1 MRRIDLHPLPL
12 RIWHWTNAGA
22 VILLMATGLY
32 LRLHGIAS
40 IKPHDPVLLWH
51 KGIGLAMTIP
61 ALFWFLYTLLNPNQR
76 RQYRMTGRDLKG
88 IPVQARFYLFSIFS
102 EGENP
107 FPPSA
112 ENKYNPLQKTAYAA
126 VMFVLIPVQVVTGL
140 LFLDIPVLRDHLL
153 AGNLMGLLGAIHVIF
168 AYGLVLYLIVHL
180 YMATLGDRFFSHTM
194 AMIVGYEEQDN
205 GMKEDQGSPTAAA
218 SSLDGERT

>member
-1 MRRIDLHPLPL
+1 MRRIDLHSLPL

-32 LRLHGIAS
+32 LRFHGIAS
-40 IKPHDPVLLWH
+40 LNPHDPVLLWH
-51 KGIGLAMTIP
+51 KGIGLAMVIAT
-61 ALFWFLYTLLNPNQR
+61 LFWILYTLSNPNQR
-76 RQYRMTGRDLKG
+76 RQYRMTGKDLKG
-88 IPVQARFYLFSIFS
+88 IPVQARFYLFSMFS

-107 FPPSA
+107 FAPSA

-126 VMFVLIPVQVVTGL
+126 VMFVFVPVQAVTGL
-140 LFLDIPVLRDHLL
+140 LFLDIPVLRDYLL
-153 AGNLMGLLGAIHVIF
+153 AGNLLGLLGAIHVIF

-194 AMIVGYEEQDN
+194 AMIVGYEEQSN
-205 GMKEDQGSPTAAA
+205 GIKADPDGPATAET
-218 SSLDGERT
+218 SQDGTST